1 MHHESHP
8 HAGVAYLDELP
19 QARPHIHETRTFP
32 KGFLWGAALSSHQAE
47 GGTDNDWSEW
57 EKDPGHI
64 IDGTKSDV
72 ACDHF
77 NRYAQDFA
85 LAKSLGQNAHRLSI
99 EWSRIEPVEGQWNMD
114 AVVHY
119 RKVLEE
125 LRAVGLEAMV
135 TCWHFTLPRWFAEKG
150 GWEAPDAVRSFKRY
164 CEFLAREYGDLV
176 GQWVTI
182 NEPMVYLLQAYGSG
196 AWPPGKR
203 DPIANIHV
211 FSKMC
216 LAHQAAYKAMHRA
229 LDSKFRLATG
239 EAKPVMIGVA
249 QNVMT
254 YEPYRKYSMV
264 DNLFVWFAD
273 KMYNRQFFIWTR
285 GAHDFI
291 GINYY
296 FHYRIKYLP
305 TKASQFFYEVHT
317 ENREV
322 SDLGWE
328 LNPEGIFEAIASM
341 SRYKK
346 PIYITENGVA
356 NADDGKRPRLL
367 VASLKEVYHA
377 IQAGIDVR
385 GYFHWSLLD
394 NFEWER
400 GFSGRFG
407 LVAVDYATQKR
418 TPRRSAYV
426 YEEICRENGISH
438 RLLKFMGHGVRW

>member
-1 MHHESHP
+1 
-8 HAGVAYLDELP
+8 VLD
-19 QARPHIHETRTFP
+19 
-32 KGFLWGAALSSHQAE
+32 GSVSGA
-47 GGTDNDWSEW
+47 
-57 EKDPGHI
+57 
-64 IDGTKSDV
+64 
-72 ACDHF
+72 ACDHY
-77 NRYAQDFA
+77 NRYAEDFA

-99 EWSRIEPVEGQWNMD
+99 EWSRIEPEKGKWDMD
-114 AVVHY
+114 AVMHY
-119 RKVLEE
+119 RRVLEE
-125 LRAVGLEAMV
+125 LKAQGMGAMV
-135 TCWHFTLPRWFAEKG
+135 TCWHFTLPRWFADEG
-150 GWEAPDAVRSFKRY
+150 GWEAVDAVRSFARY

-176 GQWVTI
+176 DQWVTI
-182 NEPMVYLLQAYGSG
+182 NEPMVYLLQAYGAG

-203 DPIANIHV
+203 DGIANVHV

-216 LAHQAAYKAMHRA
+216 LGHKAAHRAIHRA
-229 LDSKFRLATG
+229 LDGKFRRADG
-239 EAKPVMIGVA
+239 GPKPVMVGIA

-254 YEPYRKYSMV
+254 FEPYRKFSMV

-273 KMYNRQFFIWTR
+273 KMYNRQFFIWTY

-305 TKASQFFYEVHT
+305 TKVSQFFYEVHT

-377 IQAGIDVR
+377 IQSGIDVR

-418 TPRRSAYV
+418 TPRKSAYV
-426 YEEICRENGISH
+426 YQEICKENGIPH